1 MRNAFVVVLFI
12 QLLVLYDSP
21 CLPVNLKDRWYSAS
35 TDIRD
40 DGKAIGSDPDCDS
53 LKVLFFGSL
62 GVFENIRE
70 LFDKKHV
77 Y

>member
-1 MRNAFVVVLFI
+1 MLFI
-12 QLLVLYDSP
+12 QLLVLYDPP
-21 CLPVNLKDRWYSAS
+21 CLSVNLKDGGYSAS
-35 TDIRD
+35 TDVGD
-40 DGKAIGSDPDCDS
+40 DGKAIGSDPNCDG